1 MAKKQALTDCAHNRN
16 FKPVLEVRKVTKKYG
31 ERLTALSDVSFELE
45 KGEMAFLTGASGAGK
60 STLLRLI
67 FREESPTSG
76 EISLGP
82 YNLAD
87 LPGSKI
93 PDLRRHLGFVFQ
105 DFRLISERTA
115 FENVALALEV
125 TGKPSH
131 RIRKRVDEVMKLAG
145 VWQRRNSYP
154 DQLSGGEAQRV
165 ALARALANEP
175 LLLLADEPTGN
186 LDMKN
191 SRELFELFCR
201 LNLQG
206 ATVIVATHQVAMA
219 SEFGKRILHLEDG
232 VLKQDKK

>member
-1 MAKKQALTDCAHNRN
+1 M
-16 FKPVLEVRKVTKKYG
+16 LEVKGVTKRYG
-31 ERLTALSDVSFELE
+31 DRITALSDVSFELE
-45 KGEMAFLTGASGAGK
+45 KGDMAFLTGASGAGK

-67 FREESPTSG
+67 FREEFPTAG

-87 LPGSKI
+87 LPNRRI

-115 FENVALALEV
+115 FENVALSLEV
-125 TGKPSH
+125 TGKPS
-131 RIRKRVDEVMKLAG
+131 RQIRKRVHEVLKLAG

-191 SRELFELFCR
+191 SRDLFELFCK

-232 VLKQDKK
+232 ILKQDKK

>member
-1 MAKKQALTDCAHNRN
+1 M
-16 FKPVLEVRKVTKKYG
+16 LEVKGVTKEYG
-31 ERLTALSDVSFELE
+31 GRITALSNVSFELE

-67 FREESPTSG
+67 FREEFPTSG

-82 YNLAD
+82 YNLAE
-87 LPGSKI
+87 LPGNRI
-93 PDLRRHLGFVFQ
+93 PDLRRHLGYVFQ

-115 FENVALALEV
+115 YENVALSLEV
-125 TGKPSH
+125 AGKSTRH
-131 RIRKRVDEVMKLAG
+131 IRKRVDEVMQQVG
-145 VWQRRNSYP
+145 VWQRRKSYP
-154 DQLSGGEAQRV
+154 RQLSGGEAQRV
-165 ALARALANEP
+165 ALARAIANEP

-191 SRELFELFCR
+191 SRDLFELFCK

-232 VLKQDKK
+232 ALKQDSK